1 MGAGSFLLD
10 LSCKCDQA
18 RPSNLQN
25 RPRWRI
31 IRLNVRSPRRG
42 GNGRGRTLLTTA
54 RRSNTLINKLPI
66 EVAPG
71 LSVSGQAL
79 AYSTLPRV
87 HPSGVLLER
96 LRDAGGVSLE
106 DLFNL
111 IKKNSSA
118 DSDEKFI
125 SIISGNLVDARSK
138 TSKTNFSVVK

>member
-10 LSCKCDQA
+10 LSCIGDQA

-31 IRLNVRSPRRG
+31 VRLNVRSPRRG
-42 GNGRGRTLLTTA
+42 IGRGRTLLTTA
-54 RRSNTLINKLPI
+54 RRSNTLIIKLPI

-71 LSVSGQAL
+71 LGVIWQAL
-79 AYSTLPRV
+79 AYPTLPRV

-96 LRDAGGVSLE
+96 LRDARGVSLK

-125 SIISGNLVDARSK
+125 SIISGNLVAARSK